1 MINRS
6 SRHNLQRGCVK
17 VTKPL
22 LSYYQHE
29 ASCSYYHHTYS
40 SNSYHH
46 TYSSNSDTC
55 SKVGL
60 EYSAKVGHPL

>member
-17 VTKPL
+17 AIKPL

-29 ASCSYYHHTYS
+29 ASCSYNHHTYS
-40 SNSYHH
+40 SH
-46 TYSSNSDTC
+46 SDTC